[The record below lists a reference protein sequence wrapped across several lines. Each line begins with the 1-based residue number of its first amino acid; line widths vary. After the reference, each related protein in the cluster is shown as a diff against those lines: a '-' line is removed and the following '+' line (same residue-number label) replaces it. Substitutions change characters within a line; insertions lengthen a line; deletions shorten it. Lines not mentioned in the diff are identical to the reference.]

1 MIEVHSREL
10 SLDLPAEVTMIL
22 GSVGF
27 CVCAVLSVQS
37 LLWVGRSY
45 LCSLA
50 ASHLALGAPLPCGED
65 GDGLACPI
73 PTPLFSVQGTICP
86 LPFILPS
93 HSGPLL
99 PTVNSLS
106 PLLAHLL
113 GNLASTLIPPLSGT
127 FRHSLP
133 ATSSSGISLQVLP
146 CPPLVSAALKDA
158 HPFLPV
164 PLVTPQPAPVVF
176 RVHSVWHPFGG
187 RSWLTGGPGGGG
199 WGSSEGLGLG
209 EQFHRDATHPG
220 SLSASDILRPV
231 PHPWE

>member
-1 MIEVHSREL
+1 
-10 SLDLPAEVTMIL
+10 MIL
-22 GSVGF
+22 GFVGF
-27 CVCAVLSVQS
+27 CVCEVLSVQS

-50 ASHLALGAPLPCGED
+50 ASHLALGASLPCGED
-65 GDGLACPI
+65 GDGPACPI
-73 PTPLFSVQGTICP
+73 PIPLFSVQGTICP

-113 GNLASTLIPPLSGT
+113 GNLASTLIPSLSGT

-146 CPPLVSAALKDA
+146 CPPFSLCCSQRCLSLPSRSSCHPSAC
-158 HPFLPV
+158 
-164 PLVTPQPAPVVF
+164 
-176 RVHSVWHPFGG
+176 
-187 RSWLTGGPGGGG
+187 PGGLSGP
-199 WGSSEGLGLG
+199 
-209 EQFHRDATHPG
+209 FCMA
-220 SLSASDILRPV
+220 SLWR
-231 PHPWE
+231 